1 MTEKKFGKGD
11 MRAYSFGC
19 PLDVK
24 KINPKGVY
32 VIDGEILINIFK
44 EYKKKVLKK

>member
-1 MTEKKFGKGD
+1 MIDKRFYMRKN
-11 MRAYSFGC
+11 RAYSFGC
-19 PLDVK
+19 PLDIK

-32 VIDGEILINIFK
+32 VIDGEILIEIFK